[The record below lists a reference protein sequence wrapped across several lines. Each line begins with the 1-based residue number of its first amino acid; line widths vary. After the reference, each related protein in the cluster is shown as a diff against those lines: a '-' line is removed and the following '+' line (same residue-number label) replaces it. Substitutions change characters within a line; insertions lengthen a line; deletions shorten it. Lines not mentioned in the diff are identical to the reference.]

1 MQNWNNVNSSKEK
14 RKTEQFR
21 PDSVLELNTKNFG
34 ISLSFASITQA
45 TLFAKTV
52 SELQNFEYRLS
63 C

>member
-52 SELQNFEYRLS
+52 SEL
-63 C
+63 